1 MSVEVNTVVVQPA
14 VPKLRSRES
23 SVFQDML
30 SNDAERAK
38 NALAR
43 CEAFK
48 AGQRIY
54 DDEHDAARASGDG
67 VGGSGD
73 EVGGSG
79 SRKIK

>member
-54 DDEHDAARASGDG
+54 DDEHGEARRLRARSCVLSASG
-67 VGGSGD
+67 
-73 EVGGSG
+73 
-79 SRKIK
+79 IL

>member
-54 DDEHDAARASGDG
+54 DDEHGEG
-67 VGGSGD
+67 
-73 EVGGSG
+73 EVAYGEMNH
-79 SRKIK
+79 RQLKKTC

>member
-38 NALAR
+38 NALAHPR
-43 CEAFK
+43 
-48 AGQRIY
+48 
-54 DDEHDAARASGDG
+54 G
-67 VGGSGD
+67 VRG
-73 EVGGSG
+73 VSG
-79 SRKIK
+79 SPLGSPPV